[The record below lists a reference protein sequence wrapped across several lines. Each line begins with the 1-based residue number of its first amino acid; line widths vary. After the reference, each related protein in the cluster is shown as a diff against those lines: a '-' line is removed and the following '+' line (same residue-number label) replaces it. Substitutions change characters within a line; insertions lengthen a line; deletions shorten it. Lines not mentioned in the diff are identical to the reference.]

1 MVRPSRYRSQFGGGA
16 RYREPVDPTGGPAP
30 EYDFVAAVEQRAAQR
45 RAALADVE
53 VKPSRHRGLNRF
65 VAYSTG
71 TIVLAASAVI
81 ATTLW
86 LRDGQPW
93 FEPAPAIETTS
104 IVTTVDEPDV
114 AGAVLESGETPEA
127 MGDADED
134 AGLADAGSNV
144 IATDPTPTAV
154 IEGADSAAD
163 GAEMSVHQDG
173 PPVPDEKP
181 DSG

>member
-1 MVRPSRYRSQFGGGA
+1 MVRPSRYRSQIGSGA

-30 EYDFVAAVEQRAAQR
+30 EFDFVAAVEQRAAQR
-45 RAALADVE
+45 RAALVDVE
-53 VKPSRHRGLNRF
+53 PSRHRRLNRF
-65 VAYSTG
+65 VAFSTG
-71 TIVLAASAVI
+71 TIVLAASAAI

-86 LRDGQPW
+86 LRDGRPW

-104 IVTTVDEPDV
+104 IVTTVDEPNS
-114 AGAVLESGETPEA
+114 AGAALESGETLEA

-134 AGLADAGSNV
+134 AGLAEAGSDV
-144 IATDPTPTAV
+144 IATDPSPTAV
-154 IEGADSAAD
+154 IEGTDSVD
-163 GAEMSVHQDG
+163 EGAPMSAHQDG